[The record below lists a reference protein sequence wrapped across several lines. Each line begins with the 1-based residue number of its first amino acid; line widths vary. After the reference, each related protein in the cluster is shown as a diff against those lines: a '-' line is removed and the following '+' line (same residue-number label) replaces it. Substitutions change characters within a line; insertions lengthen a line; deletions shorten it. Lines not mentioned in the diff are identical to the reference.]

1 MSKQVHIVAVGHSV
15 SVSIPGDSTEAQT
28 FNCVSNAQAIHL
40 AKLLRKVHDE
50 GYIEGRNDAPQ
61 WKWGWLRN
69 KHSTWIGVHYSPH
82 NKRWCINLI
91 PCFTFWITKPGG
103 NTP

>member
-1 MSKQVHIVAVGHSV
+1 MSKDIHIVAMGCTV
-15 SVSIPGDSTEAQT
+15 SVSEPGYSTEAKT

-40 AKLLRKVHDE
+40 AKLMKQVHDA

-91 PCFTFWITKPGG
+91 PCFTLWITKPGG

>member
-1 MSKQVHIVAVGHSV
+1 MSSW
-15 SVSIPGDSTEAQT
+15 S
-28 FNCVSNAQAIHL
+28 C
-40 AKLLRKVHDE
+40 
-50 GYIEGRNDAPQ
+50 GY
-61 WKWGWLRN
+61 LFN

>member
-1 MSKQVHIVAVGHSV
+1 MSV
-15 SVSIPGDSTEAQT
+15 
-28 FNCVSNAQAIHL
+28 
-40 AKLLRKVHDE
+40 
-50 GYIEGRNDAPQ
+50 
-61 WKWGWLRN
+61 WKYGWLFN

-91 PCFTFWITKPGG
+91 PCCTFWITKPGG